1 MTYLEFHFK
10 ITPLQPG
17 SDILIAELAEIGF
30 ESFVENPNG
39 LLAYV
44 KQEDFSPDHFEGMPV
59 LQNNLFDISYTKKTI
74 AQQNWNAKW
83 EADFDPIVVDGG
95 CRVRASFHSK
105 GEETYDIIIDPKMSF
120 GTGHHETTFMMLQHM
135 LVHDFDQKT
144 VLDMGCGTGVLAILA
159 EKMGAS
165 KISAIDI
172 DPWCVENTN
181 ENIRLNTCQHIE
193 AKEGGAEL
201 IQEKAYDVLLA
212 NINRN
217 VLIDQ
222 IPVYVKSLRANGIL
236 FVSGFYCDD
245 LDAITATCAANGMRF
260 EKNIQK
266 NKWVSAKYVF

>member
-159 EKMGAS
+159 EKKGAS

-217 VLIDQ
+217 VLMDQ
-222 IPVYVKSLRANGIL
+222 IPAYVKSLKANGIL
-236 FVSGFYCDD
+236 FVSGFYSND
-245 LDAITATCAANGMRF
+245 LDTITATCAANGMRF

>member
-39 LLAYV
+39 LQAYV
-44 KQEDFSPDHFEGMPV
+44 KQEDFSPDHFEEMAV
-59 LQNNLFDISYTKKTI
+59 LRNDLFDISYTKKTI

-181 ENIRLNTCQHIE
+181 ENIGLNSCQHIE
-193 AKEGGAEL
+193 AKEGGVEL
-201 IQEKAYDVLLA
+201 IQEQAYDVLLA

-217 VLIDQ
+217 VLTDQ
-222 IPVYVKSLRANGIL
+222 IPAYVKSLKANGIL
-236 FVSGFYCDD
+236 FVSGFYSED
-245 LDAITATCAANGMRF
+245 LDAITAACEANGMQF

>member
-59 LQNNLFDISYTKKTI
+59 LQNNTFDISYTKKTI

-165 KISAIDI
+165 KINAIDI

-181 ENIRLNTCQHIE
+181 ENIRLNTCEHIE

-222 IPVYVKSLRANGIL
+222 IPAYVKSLKANGIL
-236 FVSGFYCDD
+236 FVSGFYSDD

>member
-105 GEETYDIIIDPKMSF
+105 GEETYDIVIDPKMSF

-193 AKEGGAEL
+193 AKEGGVEL

-222 IPVYVKSLRANGIL
+222 IPAYVKSLKANGIL
-236 FVSGFYCDD
+236 FVSGFYSDD
-245 LDAITATCAANGMRF
+245 LDAITTTCAANGMRF